1 MSEFFELGQ
10 VDYLTV
16 AAIGPQGERVFL
28 IQARSGTSLCTM
40 KVEKRQV
47 SVLATYFSG
56 VIKDLERT
64 LGPPEHVPQLPEI
77 VDIGPPDLVIG
88 SFEVSFDLA
97 NDRFQIAAK
106 EAREVETEET
116 DEDTQARATMTV
128 SRAQAAAFA
137 IEGERLV
144 DAGRPACPFCGYP
157 LDARGHVCP
166 KMNGQHAPLT

>member
-1 MSEFFELGQ
+1 MSENIELGD

-16 AAIGPQGERVFL
+16 AAIGPQGERAFF
-28 IQARSGTSLCTM
+28 IQARSGESLCTM

-64 LGPPEHVPQLPEI
+64 LGPPVHVPQLPDL
-77 VDIGPPDLVIG
+77 VDIGPPDLVVG
-88 SFEVSFDLA
+88 SFEVSFDLS
-97 NDRFQIAAK
+97 NDRFHVAAK
-106 EAREVETEET
+106 EIQAEETEE
-116 DEDTQARATMTV
+116 EEGAARATMNVT
-128 SRAQAAAFA
+128 RAQAAAFA

-144 DAGRPACPFCGYP
+144 EAGRPSCPFCGYP
-157 LDARGHVCP
+157 LDVRGHVCP

>member
-1 MSEFFELGQ
+1 VSENIELGD

-28 IQARSGTSLCTM
+28 IQARRGESLCTM

-56 VIKDLERT
+56 VIKDLENT
-64 LGPPEHVPQLPEI
+64 LGPPAHVPQLPDV
-77 VDIGPPDLVIG
+77 VDLGPPDLIVG
-88 SFEVSFDLA
+88 SFEVSFDMS
-97 NDRFQIAAK
+97 NDRFHVAAK
-106 EAREVETEET
+106 EIQAEET
-116 DEDTQARATMTV
+116 PEEESATRATMSVT
-128 SRAQAAAFA
+128 RAQAAAFA

-144 DAGRPACPFCGYP
+144 EAGRPACPFCGYP
-157 LDARGHVCP
+157 LDVRGHVCP